1 MKKYGYILL
10 ALVTIA
16 SCATRNEL
24 PAELIGGWQRDFYPA
39 PGKRHVV
46 EYAFYKDSV
55 HYHLA
60 GDLVNAQYTLLKDAF
75 IPNGN
80 RFVGHDGNGDFYV
93 IFVETAP
100 DSILLYKEKVSS
112 IEDGLKYKK
121 PGMEFKGNHS
131 QGWNSYK
138 KQPAQP

>member
-1 MKKYGYILL
+1 MKKYLYLL
-10 ALVTIA
+10 AVLAIIT
-16 SCATRNEL
+16 SCASRNEL
-24 PAELIGGWQRDFYPA
+24 PAKLMGGWQRDFYPA

-75 IPNGN
+75 IQNGN

-93 IFVETAP
+93 IFVEPAT
-100 DSILLYKEKVSS
+100 DSILLYKEKVNS
-112 IEDGLKYKK
+112 IEEGLKYKK
-121 PGMEFKGNHS
+121 PGLEFKGNHS

-138 KQPAQP
+138 KHPVLQ